1 MQDFLLT
8 LVVLFVLFRI
18 FGKSNPSASNSNIHF
33 TQNNFNGAEKKPD
46 GKVSVDYIP
55 ENKSTKSNQSNSGD
69 YVDYE
74 EVK

>member
-8 LVVLFVLFRI
+8 LVIVFVLFRI
-18 FGKSNPSASNSNIHF
+18 FGRSSATPKSTVHF
-33 TQNNFNGAEKKPD
+33 TQNNFNASEKKPD

-55 ENKSTKSNQSNSGD
+55 ENKSTKSKTNDSGD

-74 EVK
+74 EVQ

>member
-18 FGKSNPSASNSNIHF
+18 FGKSSSSAPKSNIHF
-33 TQNNFNGAEKKPD
+33 TQNNFNAGEKKPE

-55 ENKSTKSNQSNSGD
+55 ENKTAKSNTTQSGD
-69 YVDYE
+69 YIDYE